1 MAKRYLSSKPRV
13 VALQEPPE
21 LTSAVPRPHPSCPQ
35 RKARSPAN
43 RAGPQAPGAGRAN
56 SRPCRSRLTKWRAAP
71 PLPQRVDRRVAEPDD
86 GHGRGAPRVLRHAE
100 RCRSPRV
107 SAQRPARRAACP
119 GGAGRNGTG
128 HGTALGLVTV
138 SAACPRS
145 VRLNINQPSGGQVL
159 LESPPDAKKRGKV
172 LLREKSSRQIREQ
185 PAYLKRG

>member
-1 MAKRYLSSKPRV
+1 MAKQYLSSKPRV

-119 GGAGRNGTG
+119 GGAGRNGTERDG
-128 HGTALGLVTV
+128 ARYGTRLGDRQCSVPALRAIKYKPGIRRAGPAGV
-138 SAACPRS
+138 SAR
-145 VRLNINQPSGGQVL
+145 R
-159 LESPPDAKKRGKV
+159 
-172 LLREKSSRQIREQ
+172 
-185 PAYLKRG
+185 